1 MGKQASGSKKRKLKR
16 QQEEFINF
24 QRGSLDKFFTK
35 KNISV
40 ENQDDEI
47 SERVEDI
54 SENEETHIVHEIDEN
69 GSEDKVIEGVQDT
82 APVSLNIN
90 DPRIWDSL
98 DGKMRDLLVEK
109 GVPREIINIYPRDS
123 LNRGFSPNYYFQKMS
138 NGELFDRKWLVY
150 SKELDKVF
158 CFCCKVVRRTL
169 SRSQLSNEGSRD
181 WKHLGDKLTDHESSR
196 EHLSNFRA
204 WNELRVRLSRN
215 QTIDKELQEQIK
227 KDTDHW
233 RDVMVRIISVVKRL
247 AVNNIPFRDCKEK
260 IYENSNGNFL
270 GFLES
275 IGEFDPVMKHHFLL
289 IQNKDIHY
297 HYLSHKIQN
306 ELIVMLASSMRIEI
320 IKKIKKARYFFVILD
335 CTPDASHQEQMTLI
349 IRLLCDMANSC
360 IKAKS
365 FFGACQAIYNVF
377 ANSTK
382 RWNLLQEYV
391 DELTL
396 KSLSATRWESRCES
410 VKAIKSQLSKI
421 KEALIKLLE
430 INMVSKI
437 LQADDMILDVAI
449 ENLKGLISF
458 FDRYRDA
465 GFTSAMID
473 AKEIANEMGIEH
485 VFSVKRK
492 VVRKRHFDE
501 IPNTDREQQSAQE
514 DFRTDYFLVLVDM
527 ALSQLKIRFE
537 QMQDFDS
544 IFGFMF
550 DASRLTSL
558 DDEEMKICCSKIQL
572 ALEHGE
578 TSDID
583 AKCLLSELQILQ
595 EMLPNEACGMGK
607 PWNSIK
613 IYGVCK
619 KNGNVSYCF
628 GCLQNFTEC
637 TCYGGFCR
645 KKFLEAKVT

>member
-1 MGKQASGSKKRKLKR
+1 MGKQAS
-16 QQEEFINF
+16 
-24 QRGSLDKFFTK
+24 DKFFTK

-54 SENEETHIVHEIDEN
+54 SENEETHIVPEIDEN
-69 GSEDKVIEGVQDT
+69 GSEDKVIEGVQDI
-82 APVSLNIN
+82 APLSLNIN

-123 LNRGFSPNYYFQKMS
+123 LKRGFSPNYYFQKMS
-138 NGELFDRKWLVY
+138 NGELFDIKWLVY

-196 EHLSNFRA
+196 EHLSNLRD

-233 RDVMVRIISVVKRL
+233 RDVMVRIISVVKCL
-247 AVNNIPFRDCKEK
+247 AVNNIPFRGCKEK

-275 IGEFDPVMKHHFLL
+275 IGEFDPVMKHHFRL

-306 ELIVMLASSMRIEI
+306 ELIALLASSVKIEI
-320 IKKIKKARYFFVILD
+320 IKKIKKARYFSVILD

-349 IRLLCDMANSC
+349 IRCVDVESCPIKVEEYFLEFLIEVDTSGLGLFDELQNILRSLDLNIDDVRGQGYDNGSNMKGKHQGVQKRLLDINPRAFYMPCACHSLNLVLCDMANSC

-382 RWNLLQEYV
+382 RWNLLQEFV

-430 INMVSKI
+430 VADVHDTHLSWELGKLIDNEFSNFEFILSLVICHDILYKINMVSKI

-449 ENLKGLISF
+449 ENLKRLISF
-458 FDRYRDA
+458 FDR
-465 GFTSAMID
+465 
-473 AKEIANEMGIEH
+473 
-485 VFSVKRK
+485 
-492 VVRKRHFDE
+492 
-501 IPNTDREQQSAQE
+501 
-514 DFRTDYFLVLVDM
+514 
-527 ALSQLKIRFE
+527 
-537 QMQDFDS
+537 
-544 IFGFMF
+544 
-550 DASRLTSL
+550 
-558 DDEEMKICCSKIQL
+558 C
-572 ALEHGE
+572 
-578 TSDID
+578 
-583 AKCLLSELQILQ
+583 
-595 EMLPNEACGMGK
+595 
-607 PWNSIK
+607 
-613 IYGVCK
+613 
-619 KNGNVSYCF
+619 
-628 GCLQNFTEC
+628 
-637 TCYGGFCR
+637 
-645 KKFLEAKVT
+645 